1 MKNCTIYGEISS
13 EAAREDYPTVTVCE
27 DCIEDSQMQ
36 EDSLIIFVHNS
47 TEELIDEQCEFCG
60 KALED
65 DPDRVI
71 EIY

>member
-1 MKNCTIYGEISS
+1 MKNCTIYGEFSPENHIES
-13 EAAREDYPTVTVCE
+13 YPTVTVCE
-27 DCIEDSQMQ
+27 DCIDDSQKQ
-36 EDSLIIFVHNS
+36 EDSLIIFVHHES
-47 TEELIDEQCEFCG
+47 EELIGEACEFCG